1 MLISM
6 AIGATIPP
14 QIGAFR
20 EGVWMTS
27 YEASV
32 FLEEANL
39 RLPVCPAADPH
50 NAMGEVA

>member
-1 MLISM
+1 V
-6 AIGATIPP
+6 GE
-14 QIGAFR
+14 FR

-39 RLPVCPAADPH
+39 RLPVCLPADPH
-50 NAMGEVA
+50 SAMGEVAPAFALRATAGK